1 MAICVFVPFL
11 VQLFTGSPVAVLT
24 MCKKIHNRGFT
35 LIELVVTMVL
45 IGILAA
51 VALPRV
57 FDATAFHS
65 RGFYDEVIQSARYG
79 QKLAVA
85 SGCDVELSISG
96 GSFALHQRADSCSSG
111 AFTRAVPRPAG
122 SDLFT
127 ATAPSGVSLSAT
139 ASSIIF
145 DSLGRATPGGVTVS
159 VDARSFTIVGE
170 SGYVDGL

>member
-1 MAICVFVPFL
+1 MTH
-11 VQLFTGSPVAVLT
+11 LFT
-24 MCKKIHNRGFT
+24 HNRGFT

-51 VALPRV
+51 VALPRF

-65 RGFYDEVIQSARYG
+65 RGFYDEVTQAARYG

-96 GSFALHQRADSCSSG
+96 GSFALHQRADSCTSG
-111 AFTRAVPRPAG
+111 AFTRAVPRPSG
-122 SDLFT
+122 SDAF
-127 ATAPSGVSLSAT
+127 AAPAPSGVTLSAT
-139 ASSIIF
+139 KPAIVF
-145 DSLGRATPGGVTVS
+145 DSLGRATPGDVKVS
-159 VDARSFTIVGE
+159 VGDRSFTVVGE

>member
-1 MAICVFVPFL
+1 MTHFFAD
-11 VQLFTGSPVAVLT
+11 
-24 MCKKIHNRGFT
+24 NRGFT

-51 VALPRV
+51 VALPRF

-65 RGFYDEVIQSARYG
+65 RGFYDEVIQAARYG

-85 SGCDVELSISG
+85 SGCDVELSIAG
-96 GSFALHQRADSCSSG
+96 GSFALHQRAASCTSG
-111 AFTRAVPRPAG
+111 DFTRAVPRPSGSDAFAG
-122 SDLFT
+122 SE
-127 ATAPSGVSLSAT
+127 PSGVSLTAT
-139 ASSIIF
+139 SSSIIF

-159 VDARSFTIVGE
+159 VDGRSFTIVGE

>member
-1 MAICVFVPFL
+1 MTHF
-11 VQLFTGSPVAVLT
+11 FTN
-24 MCKKIHNRGFT
+24 NRGFT

-51 VALPRV
+51 VALPRF

-65 RGFYDEVIQSARYG
+65 RGFYDEVIQAARYG

-96 GSFALHQRADSCSSG
+96 GSFALYQRADSCTSG
-111 AFTRAVPRPAG
+111 AFTRAVLRPAG
-122 SDLFT
+122 SDAFS
-127 ATAPSGVSLSAT
+127 AMAPSGVSLSAT
-139 ASSIIF
+139 ASSIVF
-145 DSLGRATPGGVTVS
+145 DSLGRATSGGVTVS
-159 VDARSFTIVGE
+159 VDERSFTIVGE

>member
-1 MAICVFVPFL
+1 MPDFTLPVGNRFPMTH
-11 VQLFTGSPVAVLT
+11 LFTD
-24 MCKKIHNRGFT
+24 NRAFT
-35 LIELVVTMVL
+35 LVELVVTMVL

-51 VALPRV
+51 VALPRF

-65 RGFYDEVIQSARYG
+65 RGFYDEVIQAARYG

-85 SGCDVELSISG
+85 SGCDVELSIAG
-96 GSFALHQRADSCSSG
+96 GSFALHQRAASCTSG
-111 AFTRAVPRPAG
+111 AFTRDVLHPSG
-122 SDLFT
+122 SDAF
-127 ATAPSGVSLSAT
+127 AAAAPSGVSLSAT
-139 ASSIIF
+139 KVSIVF